1 MTSWIGRTQTN
12 DFDRAR
18 EIAEGQ
24 RNRGYKVWIE
34 DENGVEV
41 DEQGLR
47 KEKHHRSP
55 REIAIAALVWLVAV
69 TVGLG
74 GLYLMGV
81 WFDGVW

>member
-1 MTSWIGRTQTN
+1 MTSWIIRTETSDLN
-12 DFDRAR
+12 RAS
-18 EIAEGQ
+18 EIAEDQ
-24 RNRGYKVWIE
+24 RDRGYKPWIE

-81 WFDGVW
+81 WVDGVW